1 MSSNGKSFLPIF
13 NGHACME
20 KETAN
25 AVVQCPNDS
34 LCLSVLRRSIRTG
47 ETEDNAMM
55 FTVPTQSNVVKLL
68 AIVSL
73 QGKQGQLK
81 LGLNISVKGK

>member
-1 MSSNGKSFLPIF
+1 
-13 NGHACME
+13 
-20 KETAN
+20 
-25 AVVQCPNDS
+25 
-34 LCLSVLRRSIRTG
+34 
-47 ETEDNAMM
+47 MM